1 MKPDIIISSIVAA
14 ADNNAIGLKGDLPWH
29 LPNDMK
35 FYKYTTW
42 GMPVIM
48 GRHSY
53 ESLGSKRL
61 PGRFNIL
68 LSKQTD
74 LGVSESEVWVASTR
88 EKALELAITTD
99 CKEVFVIGGAQ
110 VYALFMDI
118 TDRIY
123 LTRVHGRP
131 EADTF
136 FPEPDWT
143 QWTLSQSRPFE
154 ADARHAYAYTFET
167 WDRKR

>member
-1 MKPDIIISSIVAA
+1 MIISAIVAA
-14 ADNNAIGLKGDLPWH
+14 AENSAIGLKNDLPWR

-48 GRHSY
+48 GRASWD
-53 ESLGSKRL
+53 SLGHKRL
-61 PGRFNIL
+61 PGRFNIV
-68 LSKQTD
+68 LSSNPELSMTD
-74 LGVSESEVWVASTR
+74 PEVWKASTLS
-88 EKALELAITTD
+88 EALALAAGTS
-99 CKEVFVIGGAQ
+99 CKETFIIGGAK
-110 VYALFMDI
+110 VYAAFMDQ

-136 FPEPDWT
+136 FPEPDWSK
-143 QWTLSQSRPFE
+143 WDLKQSRRFE
-154 ADARHAYAYTFET
+154 TDAQHAYAYTFET
-167 WDRKR
+167 WERKH

>member
-1 MKPDIIISSIVAA
+1 MIVSAIVAA
-14 ADNNAIGLKGDLPWH
+14 AENSAIGLKNDLPWR

-48 GRHSY
+48 GRASWD
-53 ESLGSKRL
+53 SLGHKRL
-61 PGRFNIL
+61 PGRFNIV
-68 LSKQTD
+68 LSTQAELSIAD
-74 LGVSESEVWVASTR
+74 PEVWKASNLS
-88 EKALELAITTD
+88 EAMDLAGRCD
-99 CKEVFVIGGAQ
+99 CKEVFIIGGAKI
-110 VYALFMDI
+110 YAAFMDK

-136 FPEPDWT
+136 FPEPDWS
-143 QWTLSQSRPFE
+143 QWDLKQSRRFE
-154 ADARHAYAYTFET
+154 TDAQHAYAYTFET
-167 WDRKR
+167 WERKR